1 MSLSALAVGGYLER
15 TALYAQ
21 AVAELHG
28 VHVHDAETA
37 RSMVMAIMLGDE
49 GSQLMNTVLLQ
60 TGKASGVS
68 NKWGMLLGNSSG
80 GKMFSVER
88 TIRNMFIRRF
98 LTRQTG
104 ALLGRA
110 LPFGVGAVVGGG
122 ANLSLGKDVV
132 RNTRRAFGDAPA
144 YFPAEL
150 MITPRAPRV
159 QGGEGSEGPSG
170 VAGALLK
177 GVKDAGKAAGK
188 VFTRGKGHDTETGH
202 RRMLG
207 R

>member
-1 MSLSALAVGGYLER
+1 MER

-28 VHVHDAETA
+28 VHVHDPETA
-37 RSMVMAIMLGDE
+37 RSMVMVIMLGEE

-88 TIRNMFIRRF
+88 TIRNLFIRRF
-98 LTRQTG
+98 LSRQTG

-110 LPFGVGAVVGGG
+110 PAL
-122 ANLSLGKDVV
+122 
-132 RNTRRAFGDAPA
+132 RRGCCGRRRRKPGSRQGC
-144 YFPAEL
+144 
-150 MITPRAPRV
+150 RA
-159 QGGEGSEGPSG
+159 QHS
-170 VAGALLK
+170 
-177 GVKDAGKAAGK
+177 
-188 VFTRGKGHDTETGH
+188 
-202 RRMLG
+202 
-207 R
+207 